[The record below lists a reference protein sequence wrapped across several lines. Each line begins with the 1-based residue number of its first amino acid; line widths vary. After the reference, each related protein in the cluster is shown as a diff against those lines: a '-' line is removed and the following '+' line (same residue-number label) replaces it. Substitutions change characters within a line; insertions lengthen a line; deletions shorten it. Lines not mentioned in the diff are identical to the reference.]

1 MSSRRTRLFRGPAP
15 PGCARRLRIVCRTV
29 ALGCILLLAAACG
42 RPPGGPTPL
51 PPGERVDQPTPD
63 FSAPAQADPAPTQSA
78 GPAAAAIRNRIAQ
91 QQTQASPTPAAA
103 EERPAS
109 TPSAL
114 PAHAELALFARPTAL
129 GIVVGGGALYAAPG
143 GPAVV
148 NMQVGATLT
157 ITGRSADGGWY
168 AAYLGDGT
176 AGWAAA
182 AQVRVFGDAAG
193 LEVVQ
198 ESLGPVAVA
207 TLIAEASRPQQPL
220 ATAAAPPAPSDG
232 GRSPSDAPAP
242 APQPDPL
249 SSWSGPAVT
258 VLVEGA
264 NVRAGP
270 GTAFP
275 VVGGIYRDEQAPL
288 LGRNQAGDWLQVQL
302 PDSLGWIFAPL
313 VETSLPV
320 AELPVVD
327 PPPAD
332 QP

>member
-1 MSSRRTRLFRGPAP
+1 MSSCRTRPFPPPAR
-15 PGCARRLRIVCRTV
+15 PGSARRLRLACR
-29 ALGCILLLAAACG
+29 ALALCCILLLAAACG
-42 RPPGGPTPL
+42 RGPGGPTPL

-63 FSAPAQADPAPTQSA
+63 FSAPAQGDT
-78 GPAAAAIRNRIAQ
+78 PAAQNANSAAEAVRNRIAQ
-91 QQTQASPTPAAA
+91 QRAQATSTRTSTGDLPT
-103 EERPAS
+103 S
-109 TPSAL
+109 TPSVL
-114 PAHAELALFARPTAL
+114 QAHPELAVFDRPTAL

-143 GPAVV
+143 AGAAV
-148 NMQVGATLT
+148 NMQVGTTLT

-207 TLIAEASRPQQPL
+207 TLIAEASLPQQPL
-220 ATAAAPPAPSDG
+220 ATAAVTPVPANGAPGPS
-232 GRSPSDAPAP
+232 AQ
-242 APQPDPL
+242 QPDPPP
-249 SSWSGPAVT
+249 SWTGPAVT
-258 VLVEGA
+258 VVVEGA

-275 VVGGIYRDEQAPL
+275 VVGGLYQDEKAPL
-288 LGRNQAGDWLQVQL
+288 LGRSQAGDWLQVQL

-313 VETSLPV
+313 VETSLPI
-320 AELPVVD
+320 ADLPVVE

-332 QP
+332 EP